1 MNKKWGQPMENAPK
15 EQASKGR
22 KEAKQKKEAKG
33 KPAAKWSWLRAVA
46 LVLLLGAAG
55 ALLWGGGFQG
65 LMEKIGGGGPSPGG
79 LEGLLE
85 GGKALLEPT
94 PSPIPKAGDLEAQR
108 TLREIA
114 YQEDREALSALSQNP
129 EVAEK
134 TREDAAAQLALMVA
148 SHQSELGIE
157 EALQAAGFEPC
168 LVLLQ
173 NGALTVMVR
182 GDSLTS
188 AQSATILSLCAAHA
202 QVGVENIRIMTGS

>member
-1 MNKKWGQPMENAPK
+1 MGSTNGKRTQGAGSGK
-15 EQASKGR
+15 
-22 KEAKQKKEAKG
+22 KEAKQKKEQSPPPSG
-33 KPAAKWSWLRAVA
+33 LAAGGA

-65 LMEKIGGGGPSPGG
+65 LMEKISGSSPSPGG

-85 GGKALLEPT
+85 GGKALLEPS